1 MQDVQEL
8 SEGRAI
14 LSTGTLYGA
23 LKRLLELDW
32 IVRLDNSEAK
42 GNSRDRKVYKL
53 TEHGRHVLK
62 EEVARLQKLLV
73 VAEQRALKEHT

>member
-1 MQDVQEL
+1 MNPPLQIPLTETTYFILLSLASKPRHGYAIMQDVQEL

-42 GNSRDRKVYKL
+42 GIS
-53 TEHGRHVLK
+53 
-62 EEVARLQKLLV
+62 AI
-73 VAEQRALKEHT
+73 